1 MKKKIFDIIS
11 ALLVISILAF
21 IFIQLSPGDPAENY
35 LRASHLPVTDEL
47 LKQKREELGLNSPL
61 IIQYLKWLKNVL
73 LGNFGYSFLRKEPA
87 IYLTFKSLHATFQ
100 LTIFSTF
107 LIILISLPIGILSAI
122 KTGTWIDK
130 IVISTTTIFVSMPV
144 FWLGFSLI
152 LLFSVKLNWLPV
164 SGRGGFLNF
173 VLPSITLS
181 VPFIGQYIE
190 FIKKSILENIQN
202 NLLENAVL
210 RGLKKRYIISNY
222 LLKGAWIPILS
233 GFSFTF
239 VSILTGSIL
248 VEEIFSW
255 PGIGFLFTKAIQA
268 GDVPLI
274 QACIMVF
281 GMLFII
287 ATHFMNGILKYLD
300 PRIKGGKNNG

>member
-35 LRASHLPVTDEL
+35 LRASHLPITDEL

-73 LGNFGYSFLRKEPA
+73 LGKFGYSFLRKEPA
-87 IYLTFKSLHATFQ
+87 IYLTFKSLYATFQ

-130 IVISTTTIFVSMPV
+130 IVISITTIFVSMPV

-202 NLLENAVL
+202 NLLENAIL

-281 GMLFII
+281 GVLFII

-300 PRIKGGKNNG
+300 PRIKGEKNNG

>member
-1 MKKKIFDIIS
+1 M
-11 ALLVISILAF
+11 AW
-21 IFIQLSPGDPAENY
+21 IFID
-35 LRASHLPVTDEL
+35 T
-47 LKQKREELGLNSPL
+47 
-61 IIQYLKWLKNVL
+61 II
-73 LGNFGYSFLRKEPA
+73 
-87 IYLTFKSLHATFQ
+87 
-100 LTIFSTF
+100 
-107 LIILISLPIGILSAI
+107 
-122 KTGTWIDK
+122 
-130 IVISTTTIFVSMPV
+130 
-144 FWLGFSLI
+144 
-152 LLFSVKLNWLPV
+152 KLNWLPV

-190 FIKKSILENIQN
+190 FVKKSILENIQN
-202 NLLENAVL
+202 NLLENAIL
-210 RGLKKRYIISNY
+210 RGLKKRYIIFNY

-248 VEEIFSW
+248 VEEIFSR

-281 GMLFII
+281 GLLFII
-287 ATHFMNGILKYLD
+287 ATHFMNSILKYLD
-300 PRIKGGKNNG
+300 PRIKGEKNND

>member
-1 MKKKIFDIIS
+1 M
-11 ALLVISILAF
+11 
-21 IFIQLSPGDPAENY
+21 
-35 LRASHLPVTDEL
+35 
-47 LKQKREELGLNSPL
+47 

-87 IYLTFKSLHATFQ
+87 IYLTFKSLYATFQ

-130 IVISTTTIFVSMPV
+130 IVISITTIFVSMPV

-173 VLPSITLS
+173 ILPSITLS

-210 RGLKKRYIISNY
+210 RGLKKRYIIFNY

>member
-11 ALLVISILAF
+11 ALFVISILAF
-21 IFIQLSPGDPAENY
+21 IFIQLTPGDPAENY
-35 LRASHLPVTDEL
+35 LRASHLPITDEL

-73 LGNFGYSFLRKEPA
+73 LGNFGSSFLRKEPA
-87 IYLTFKSLHATFQ
+87 IYLTFKALYATFQ

-107 LIILISLPIGILSAI
+107 LIILISLPIGILTAI

-130 IVISTTTIFVSMPV
+130 LIISITTIFVSMPV
-144 FWLGFSLI
+144 FWLGF
-152 LLFSVKLNWLPV
+152 PV

-173 VLPSITLS
+173 ILPSITLA

-190 FIKKSILENIQN
+190 FVKKSILENIQN
-202 NLLENAVL
+202 NLLENAIL
-210 RGLKKRYIISNY
+210 RGLKKRYIIFNY

-281 GMLFII
+281 GLLFII
-287 ATHFMNGILKYLD
+287 ATHFMNSILKYLD
-300 PRIKGGKNNG
+300 PRIKGEKNNG

>member
-1 MKKKIFDIIS
+1 M
-11 ALLVISILAF
+11 
-21 IFIQLSPGDPAENY
+21 
-35 LRASHLPVTDEL
+35 
-47 LKQKREELGLNSPL
+47 
-61 IIQYLKWLKNVL
+61 
-73 LGNFGYSFLRKEPA
+73 
-87 IYLTFKSLHATFQ
+87 
-100 LTIFSTF
+100 
-107 LIILISLPIGILSAI
+107 
-122 KTGTWIDK
+122 
-130 IVISTTTIFVSMPV
+130 
-144 FWLGFSLI
+144 
-152 LLFSVKLNWLPV
+152 
-164 SGRGGFLNF
+164 
-173 VLPSITLS
+173 
-181 VPFIGQYIE
+181 
-190 FIKKSILENIQN
+190 
-202 NLLENAVL
+202 L
-210 RGLKKRYIISNY
+210 RGLKKRYIIFNY

-281 GMLFII
+281 GVLFII

>member
-35 LRASHLPVTDEL
+35 LRASHLPITDEL

-87 IYLTFKSLHATFQ
+87 IYLTFKSLYATFQ

-130 IVISTTTIFVSMPV
+130 IVISITTIFVSMPV

-181 VPFIGQYIE
+181 VPFIGQYI
-190 FIKKSILENIQN
+190 
-202 NLLENAVL
+202 ENAVL

>member
-1 MKKKIFDIIS
+1 MVKKC
-11 ALLVISILAF
+11 F
-21 IFIQLSPGDPAENY
+21 IG
-35 LRASHLPVTDEL
+35 
-47 LKQKREELGLNSPL
+47 K
-61 IIQYLKWLKNVL
+61 
-73 LGNFGYSFLRKEPA
+73 FGYSFLRKEPA
-87 IYLTFKSLHATFQ
+87 IYLTFKSLYATFQ

-130 IVISTTTIFVSMPV
+130 IIIGITTIFVSMPV

-202 NLLENAVL
+202 NLLENAIL
-210 RGLKKRYIISNY
+210 RGLKKRYIIFNY

-281 GMLFII
+281 GVLFII
-287 ATHFMNGILKYLD
+287 ATHFMNSILKYLD
-300 PRIKGGKNNG
+300 PRIKGGENNG

>member
-1 MKKKIFDIIS
+1 
-11 ALLVISILAF
+11 
-21 IFIQLSPGDPAENY
+21 
-35 LRASHLPVTDEL
+35 
-47 LKQKREELGLNSPL
+47 
-61 IIQYLKWLKNVL
+61 
-73 LGNFGYSFLRKEPA
+73 
-87 IYLTFKSLHATFQ
+87 
-100 LTIFSTF
+100 
-107 LIILISLPIGILSAI
+107 PIGILTAI

-130 IVISTTTIFVSMPV
+130 LIISITTIFVSMPV

-173 VLPSITLS
+173 ILPSITLA

-190 FIKKSILENIQN
+190 FVKKSILENIQN
-202 NLLENAVL
+202 NLLENAIL
-210 RGLKKRYIISNY
+210 RGLKKRYIIFNY

-281 GMLFII
+281 GLLFII
-287 ATHFMNGILKYLD
+287 ATHFMNSILKYLD
-300 PRIKGGKNNG
+300 PRIKGEKNNG

>member
-35 LRASHLPVTDEL
+35 LRASHLPITDEL

-87 IYLTFKSLHATFQ
+87 IYLTFKSLYATFQ

-130 IVISTTTIFVSMPV
+130 IVISITTIFVSMPV

-173 VLPSITLS
+173 ILPSITLS

-190 FIKKSILENIQN
+190 FIKKS
-202 NLLENAVL
+202 
-210 RGLKKRYIISNY
+210 
-222 LLKGAWIPILS
+222 
-233 GFSFTF
+233 
-239 VSILTGSIL
+239 
-248 VEEIFSW
+248 FSW

>member
-35 LRASHLPVTDEL
+35 LRASHLPITDEL

-87 IYLTFKSLHATFQ
+87 IYLTFKSLYATFQ

-190 FIKKSILENIQN
+190 FIKKSILEN
-202 NLLENAVL
+202 AVL

-281 GMLFII
+281 GVLFII

-300 PRIKGGKNNG
+300 PRIKGEKNNG